1 MKLLSISLF
10 SLGLLAGPA
19 LAQETM
25 PVVVDANGDGIYS
38 ADELRVVW
46 VDLSDD
52 DIKIIDTDADGSIT
66 DEELRTAW
74 DTMDVL
80 RGPLRPGGR
89 AVLPGLA
96 FGLPGAALPPIRRAG
111 IGGSRGNPPP
121 QAGSGRGKTARRR
134 GNPAG
139 RPPHWT
145 GREEGSN

>member
-80 RGPLRPGGR
+80 KENTHGNADEKADDAASGG
-89 AVLPGLA
+89 
-96 FGLPGAALPPIRRAG
+96 
-111 IGGSRGNPPP
+111 
-121 QAGSGRGKTARRR
+121 
-134 GNPAG
+134 
-139 RPPHWT
+139 
-145 GREEGSN
+145 